1 MSRRAS
7 PNDVRQPSCL
17 LLTSALA
24 LALIALPVGM
34 SADGPFLDWQTAS
47 AKGPGG
53 NGPGGGHGGGP
64 GNGRGNGHGEHG
76 RGLGQQKG
84 LDGNGWA
91 YGRGRGP
98 DGRGGVAGGPRDL
111 NEFLDGVRSGRSF
124 GLERRDE
131 RIDAAK
137 GRYREA
143 FGRPGQGLGRA
154 EGART
159 VAYGFSLDETTTLI
173 ERGWRGPKAQS
184 DGFRNHGERVR
195 TMVELS
201 KRLGYGAH
209 VGALQANFGTPFEN
223 GIAELQAQLAA
234 AEQAGDEAEAERL
247 RGELAAAIAEAKPGA
262 GPDDGWATAD
272 LDVNDDQLVD
282 RRDLEALA
290 QADEERLAEQ
300 GS

>member
-1 MSRRAS
+1 MSRLAS
-7 PNDVRQPSCL
+7 PARIRQL
-17 LLTSALA
+17 LLTSAVA

-53 NGPGGGHGGGP
+53 DGPGGGHGGGK
-64 GNGRGNGHGEHG
+64 GNGRGGGRGENGRGVGHG
-76 RGLGQQKG
+76 
-84 LDGNGWA
+84 LDDDGYV
-91 YGRGRGP
+91 YGRGQ
-98 DGRGGVAGGPRDL
+98 GRGQAGTSGPRDL
-111 NEFLDGVRSGRSF
+111 NEFLDGVRSGKAF
-124 GLERRDE
+124 GLERRDAQIVE
-131 RIDAAK
+131 AK

-143 FGRPGQGLGRA
+143 LGKPGQGLGRA
-154 EGART
+154 DGART
-159 VAYGFSLDETTTLI
+159 VAYGFSFEETTALI

-223 GIAELQAQLAA
+223 GIAELQAELAA
-234 AEQAGDEAEAERL
+234 AEEAGDEAEAERL
-247 RGELAAAIAEAKPGA
+247 RGELATAIKEAKPGA
-262 GPDDGWATAD
+262 GPDDAWATAD
-272 LDVNDDQLVD
+272 LDVNDDQVVD

-290 QADEERLAEQ
+290 QDGGDQADQEQLAQ